1 MKKFLLLTISILF
14 VAAACNKQV
23 AVQPVPKQ
31 ETGNSNQQTDTTAN
45 WKTYTNSKY
54 GFEFNY
60 PNDVTASS
68 NNEIITFAGKNSEF
82 SVSIQNSKLQSEFVS
97 PVTGSQVKLP
107 KTLINGRN
115 WYTVTPIDGG
125 GAAFIMYE
133 TDLGS
138 KTLEI
143 NFPSYTKGWADK
155 LGDNQRFYNKLA
167 ENKSLQNQ
175 ILSTFKFTK

>member
-82 SVSIQNSKLQSEFVS
+82 SVSIQNSKLQSEFVF
-97 PVTGSQVKLP
+97 PVTESQGKLP
-107 KTLINGRN
+107 KTLFTEGNGN
-115 WYTVTPIDGG
+115 PSTPI
-125 GAAFIMYE
+125 
-133 TDLGS
+133 
-138 KTLEI
+138 
-143 NFPSYTKGWADK
+143 N
-155 LGDNQRFYNKLA
+155 
-167 ENKSLQNQ
+167 
-175 ILSTFKFTK
+175 